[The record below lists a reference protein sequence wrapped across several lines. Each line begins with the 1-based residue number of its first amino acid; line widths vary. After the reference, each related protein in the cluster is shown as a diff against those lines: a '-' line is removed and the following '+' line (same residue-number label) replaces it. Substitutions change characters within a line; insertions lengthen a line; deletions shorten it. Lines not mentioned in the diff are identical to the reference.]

1 VIKRIVAV
9 GHDNS
14 GSRLIFQ
21 RLVEDLPEMEFS
33 LAVTDGLYYR
43 KTFIQSMVKLLRESS
58 IIFCG
63 ARAIDMIQH
72 RLGGSTLAEY
82 ARSRNISLFRTLD
95 INSQEAL
102 QKIRS
107 YEPDLIVALY
117 TMHIFKRPVL
127 EIPKCGAI
135 TAHPSILPDYRGLEV
150 FFWAMANGDD
160 QIGVSTF
167 TIEPTVDYGPVMNEV
182 LLPIGPTQSMQSVYR
197 MITVAAA
204 DLLVKSV
211 RQLNDGT
218 VTYRQPVGE
227 GRYYGMPTRAAV
239 RRFLKLGKRFF

>member
-1 VIKRIVAV
+1 
-9 GHDNS
+9 
-14 GSRLIFQ
+14 
-21 RLVEDLPEMEFS
+21 
-33 LAVTDGLYYR
+33 
-43 KTFIQSMVKLLRESS
+43 
-58 IIFCG
+58 
-63 ARAIDMIQH
+63 
-72 RLGGSTLAEY
+72 
-82 ARSRNISLFRTLD
+82 
-95 INSQEAL
+95 
-102 QKIRS
+102 
-107 YEPDLIVALY
+107 LIVALY